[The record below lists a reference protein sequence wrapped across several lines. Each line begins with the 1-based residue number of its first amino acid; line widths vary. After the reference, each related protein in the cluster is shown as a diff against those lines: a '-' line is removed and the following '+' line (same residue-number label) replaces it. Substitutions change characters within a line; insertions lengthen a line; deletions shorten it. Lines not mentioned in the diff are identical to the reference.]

1 VKAGISVYTIA
12 KGINL
17 GVNGLDKHRVAA
29 ILSEIGLYLE
39 LKGESSFKVRAYENG
54 ARIIE
59 ALDSDLETLVR
70 EKRLGSIN
78 GIGKAL
84 EQKISELV
92 TTGHLKYYEDLK
104 AEFPPSLFD
113 LLRIPGLGA
122 KKVRVIYETLDI
134 STIGELEYACKEN
147 RLADLPGFGEKT
159 QQNILKGIAHVRT
172 SSGRYL
178 LHEAGEMAYSVLS
191 KLKDCPRIRSLGIAG
206 SLRRSKETIKDIDI
220 LVSADDPSEV
230 MDFFISLPDVADVIG
245 QGETKTSVRLRGG
258 IAVDLRAV
266 SPEQYPYALHHFTGS
281 KEHNTKMRHIAK
293 SMDIKMNEYG
303 LFKGDDEVLIPCSS
317 EEEIFQALGMAYIP
331 PELREDMGE
340 IEAALENKVPKL
352 VESKDLQGIFHFHS
366 HYSDGSNTLLDLA
379 EEVRRQGYRY
389 MGISD
394 HSRSAYYARG
404 LKEEDIKRQHE
415 EIDALNKKWD
425 DFYIFKGIESDILQD
440 GTLDY
445 PDEFLA
451 CFDFVI
457 VSVHSNFRMDKES
470 MTERVIKAM
479 ENPYT
484 TILGHPTGRLILSR
498 DGYELDMECI
508 LGKAAE
514 MGTVIE
520 INANPHRLDL
530 DWRWVKKAKEMGI
543 KLMINPDAH
552 SLSEIS
558 NTGFGTAMARKGW
571 CEKSDILNCLDV
583 ADMKRFL
590 TRKNLL

>member
-92 TTGHLKYYEDLK
+92 TTGYLKYYEGLK

-230 MDFFISLPDVADVIG
+230 MDFFISLPDVALPVAVVVAGDRDV
-245 QGETKTSVRLRGG
+245 L
-258 IAVDLRAV
+258 
-266 SPEQYPYALHHFTGS
+266 
-281 KEHNTKMRHIAK
+281 
-293 SMDIKMNEYG
+293 
-303 LFKGDDEVLIPCSS
+303 
-317 EEEIFQALGMAYIP
+317 
-331 PELREDMGE
+331 
-340 IEAALENKVPKL
+340 
-352 VESKDLQGIFHFHS
+352 
-366 HYSDGSNTLLDLA
+366 DG
-379 EEVRRQGYRY
+379 
-389 MGISD
+389 
-394 HSRSAYYARG
+394 
-404 LKEEDIKRQHE
+404 
-415 EIDALNKKWD
+415 
-425 DFYIFKGIESDILQD
+425 
-440 GTLDY
+440 
-445 PDEFLA
+445 
-451 CFDFVI
+451 
-457 VSVHSNFRMDKES
+457 
-470 MTERVIKAM
+470 
-479 ENPYT
+479 
-484 TILGHPTGRLILSR
+484 
-498 DGYELDMECI
+498 
-508 LGKAAE
+508 
-514 MGTVIE
+514 
-520 INANPHRLDL
+520 
-530 DWRWVKKAKEMGI
+530 
-543 KLMINPDAH
+543 
-552 SLSEIS
+552 
-558 NTGFGTAMARKGW
+558 
-571 CEKSDILNCLDV
+571 
-583 ADMKRFL
+583 
-590 TRKNLL
+590 

>member
-1 VKAGISVYTIA
+1 VE
-12 KGINL
+12 
-17 GVNGLDKHRVAA
+17 GLDKHRVAA
-29 ILSEIGLYLE
+29 VLNEIALYLE
-39 LKGESSFKVRAYENG
+39 WKGESSFKIRAYENG

-59 ALDSDLETLVR
+59 ALDEDLEALVR
-70 EKRLGSIN
+70 EKRLGTIR

-92 TTGHLKYYEDLK
+92 TSGRLKYYEDLK
-104 AEFPPSLFD
+104 AEFPPGIFD

-122 KKVRVIYETLDI
+122 KKARTIYEALDI

-147 RLADLPGFGEKT
+147 RLVDLPGFGEKT

-172 SSGRYL
+172 NSGRYL
-178 LHEAGEMAYSVLS
+178 LHEAMGMAYSVLNQ
-191 KLKDCPRIRSLGIAG
+191 LKDCPQIHSLSIAG
-206 SLRRSKETIKDIDI
+206 SLRRSKETIKDID
-220 LVSADDPSEV
+220 LLASSDEPSEV
-230 MDFFISLPDVADVIG
+230 MKYFAALPDVADVIG

-258 IAVDLRAV
+258 IAVDLRVV

-281 KEHNTKMRHIAK
+281 KEHNTRMRHIAK

-303 LFKGDDEVLIPCSS
+303 LFQGEEEVLIPCSS
-317 EEEIFQALGMAYIP
+317 EEEIFRVLGMAYIP

-352 VESKDLQGIFHFHS
+352 VENRDLKGIFHFHS
-366 HYSDGSNTLLDLA
+366 HYSDGSNTLSDLA

-415 EIDALNKKWD
+415 EIDGLNQSWD

-440 GTLDY
+440 GSLDY
-445 PDEFLA
+445 SDEFLA

-470 MTERVIKAM
+470 MTKRILKAM
-479 ENPYT
+479 DNPYA
-484 TILGHPTGRLILSR
+484 TILGHPTGRLLLSR
-498 DGYELDMECI
+498 DGYEPDMERI
-508 LGKAAE
+508 LEKAAE
-514 MGTVIE
+514 KGIAIE

-530 DWRWVKKAKEMGI
+530 DWRWVKKAREMGI

-552 SLSEIS
+552 SLSEIA

-571 CEKSDILNCLDV
+571 CKKSDILNCLDV
-583 ADMKRFL
+583 DEMKAALRQH
-590 TRKNLL
+590 RKKSRKS

>member
-1 VKAGISVYTIA
+1 M
-12 KGINL
+12 
-17 GVNGLDKHRVAA
+17 DKHRVAA
-29 ILSEIGLYLE
+29 VLAEIALYLE

-59 ALDSDLETLVR
+59 GLEEDLETLVR

-104 AEFPPSLFD
+104 AEFPPSLFE

-122 KKVRVIYETLDI
+122 KKLRTVYETLAI

-147 RLADLPGFGEKT
+147 RLVDLPGFGEKT

-178 LHEAGEMAYSVLS
+178 LHEAGGMAYSVLNQ
-191 KLKDCPRIRSLGIAG
+191 LKGCQQIHSLNIAG
-206 SLRRSKETIKDIDI
+206 SLRRSKETIKDIDLLASSI
-220 LVSADDPSEV
+220 DPLKV
-230 MDFFISLPDVADVIG
+230 MNYFVSLPDVADVIG
-245 QGETKTSVRLRGG
+245 QGDTKTSVRLKGG
-258 IAVDLRAV
+258 IAVDLRVV

-303 LFKGDDEVLIPCSS
+303 LFKGDDEVLIPCSN

-340 IEAALENKVPKL
+340 VEAALENKVPKL
-352 VESKDLQGIFHFHS
+352 VESRDLQGIFHFHS
-366 HYSDGSNTLLDLA
+366 QYSDGSNTLLELA

-394 HSRSAYYARG
+394 HSRSAYYAKG
-404 LKEEDIKRQHE
+404 MKEEDIQRQHE
-415 EIDALNKKWD
+415 EIDALNKRWD

-440 GTLDY
+440 GSLDY
-445 PDEFLA
+445 SDDFLA

-457 VSVHSNFRMDKES
+457 VSVHSNFRMDKDN
-470 MTERVIKAM
+470 MTNRMIKAM
-479 ENPYT
+479 ENPYA
-484 TILGHPTGRLILSR
+484 TILGHPTGRLLLSR
-498 DGYELDMECI
+498 NGYELEMERI
-508 LGKAAE
+508 LEKAAE
-514 MGTVIE
+514 KGIVIE

-552 SLSEIS
+552 SLPEIAD
-558 NTGFGTAMARKGW
+558 TGFGTAMARKGW

-583 ADMKRFL
+583 DGMKKFL
-590 TRKNLL
+590 EKRPEKS